1 MIRTL
6 IRSLPFQPVGVG
18 PELDWS
24 GPVDR
29 VTVLVGTAPDKAGV
43 LPESWPEKILLPS
56 KFSATEIV
64 AKSTTIKMTARL
76 MVRLLSKKR
85 FLRDDGRILL
95 GMCLM
100 IMRVYQ
106 QTGEF
111 KSNGHLGAIS
121 IPSIEMR
128 TGYPGVGKVLS
139 VKLGNRSGRYE
150 KDQFLSMTELLL

>member
-43 LPESWPEKILLPS
+43 LPESWPEKILLLS
-56 KFSATEIV
+56 KFTATEIV
-64 AKSTTIKMTARL
+64 AKSTTIKMTARP

-100 IMRVYQ
+100 IMRV
-106 QTGEF
+106 
-111 KSNGHLGAIS
+111 
-121 IPSIEMR
+121 
-128 TGYPGVGKVLS
+128 
-139 VKLGNRSGRYE
+139 
-150 KDQFLSMTELLL
+150 